1 MATHDVEVRVNLR
14 ANQNEKSDQFG
25 RLYPYLD
32 RTSTINQRGLCDRIA
47 KTDTIFGREVIDGVV
62 TIFQKTVFDCLAEG
76 VAVQL
81 NGVGTFYPTLVSRKG
96 GVASCAEAVKL
107 GADDIVTGV
116 HVRFL
121 PDGTKI
127 GSITSKKFKE
137 RCSLKLNML
146 QEIAYKTVEGKE
158 VPQYTYRPIYQVANA
173 KPDPGPEP

>member
-96 GVASCAEAVKL
+96 GVARRLC
-107 GADDIVTGV
+107 T
-116 HVRFL
+116 FL
-121 PDGTKI
+121 
-127 GSITSKKFKE
+127 
-137 RCSLKLNML
+137 
-146 QEIAYKTVEGKE
+146 Y
-158 VPQYTYRPIYQVANA
+158 
-173 KPDPGPEP
+173 